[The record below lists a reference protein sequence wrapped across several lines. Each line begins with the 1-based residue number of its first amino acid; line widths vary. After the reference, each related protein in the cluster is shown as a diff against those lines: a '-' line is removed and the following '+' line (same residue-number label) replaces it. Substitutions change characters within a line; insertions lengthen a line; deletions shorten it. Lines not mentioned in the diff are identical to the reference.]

1 MDKINRIR
9 LPIDIM
15 MTLVSIVLMGGN
27 YLFPSDIVHEILGV
41 ALFVLWAV
49 HIALNRRW
57 YASLAQA
64 SKLITSTNANDR
76 RSYGAIFRGKYNPY
90 RVMQT
95 VINCCILICTIFL
108 MISGIILSNH
118 LFTFLNIQV
127 GLGFARIAHLLAS
140 HWYYLFMSL
149 HIGMHVG
156 MIENKIKQKR
166 KDSHPEHNTSHP
178 EHNICHSGYN
188 ISHPELVSGS
198 FAEEMPNQVRHD
210 SSSSLHD
217 GSSSLHDG
225 SSSQQECHSRAP
237 TRESPNTEII
247 GSSPIMTDG
256 ANPIMTLVGKILL
269 ALVCLYGLYAFIARG
284 VWKYLILQQ
293 QFFFFDLERGYIL
306 FAIDYISIII
316 LFATLSHLLAK
327 SLKKGKL

>member
-1 MDKINRIR
+1 MTKTQR
-9 LPIDIM
+9 LRMTIDIT
-15 MTLVSIVLMGGN
+15 MTILSIILMGGN
-27 YLFPSDIVHEILGV
+27 YLFPADIVHEILGV
-41 ALFVLWAV
+41 GLFVLWAV

-57 YASLAQA
+57 YGSIL
-64 SKLITSTNANDR
+64 
-76 RSYGAIFRGKYNPY
+76 RGKYNPY

-118 LFTFLNIQV
+118 IFTFLNIQG

-149 HIGMHVG
+149 HIGLHVG
-156 MIENKIKQKR
+156 RLFQNITAKIIPR
-166 KDSHPEHNTSHP
+166 
-178 EHNICHSGYN
+178 
-188 ISHPELVSGS
+188 
-198 FAEEMPNQVRHD
+198 
-210 SSSSLHD
+210 
-217 GSSSLHDG
+217 
-225 SSSQQECHSRAP
+225 
-237 TRESPNTEII
+237 II
-247 GSSPIMTDG
+247 
-256 ANPIMTLVGKILL
+256 L
-269 ALVCLYGLYAFIARG
+269 ALVCAYGIYAFIARG

-293 QFFFFDLERGYIL
+293 QFFFFDLDRGYIL